1 MWRYKYSR
9 GNVKM
14 TSKYRITFS
23 RVYEADFDDFNDMEE
38 MIKTVIDTFNKDR
51 LKDFEHTIELVK

>member
-1 MWRYKYSR
+1 
-9 GNVKM
+9 M